1 MDSKVPESDLGGSGA
16 GDPED
21 GPAVRGRRRLGNEI
35 KESLRQL
42 SVQLSLLNHQVVA
55 RLDLNDADLQCLE
68 LLARRGP
75 LSPTALARSA
85 GLHPATVTG
94 ILDRLE
100 RGGWIARER
109 DAADRRAVT
118 VRALRTRNAE
128 VIGLF
133 AGMNE
138 LMDDVCSG
146 YDEAGLRLIAGF
158 LSRTTQAGQQATAD
172 LTP

>member
-1 MDSKVPESDLGGSGA
+1 MDSKVPESDLGGPAA

-21 GPAVRGRRRLGNEI
+21 RPAVRGRRRLGNEI
-35 KESLRQL
+35 KEALREL

-75 LSPTALARSA
+75 LNPTALARSA

-158 LSRTTQAGQQATAD
+158 LRRTAHAGQQATAD